1 MQRLAEALL
10 DAEYV
15 RATDT
20 LADADP
26 TRACGTALI
35 DDGFHFY

>member
-1 MQRLAEALL
+1 VAEALL

-15 RATDT
+15 RAADA

-26 TRACGTALI
+26 SRAWN
-35 DDGFHFY
+35 GFDR